1 MFLGTWLGSV
11 DLFELDTNE
20 GTEIV
25 FTDGRVLDATL
36 GYAEGPT
43 LGTYDDKYVGSL
55 AGFTDGNPNGKLDVS
70 LLRAGLGLL
79 YGLKLGIVKVI

>member
-1 MFLGTWLGSV
+1 M
-11 DLFELDTNE
+11 
-20 GTEIV
+20 
-25 FTDGRVLDATL
+25 LDATL

-55 AGFTDGNPNGKLDVS
+55 AGFTDGSPNGKLDVF

-79 YGLKLGIVKVI
+79 YGLKLGTVKVI